1 MGKKNARNRNAATKK
16 KVCGAGNGAKINGQQ
31 LYGLHKLSCQSKEFE
46 DLSTSLEKCLTSLL
60 NTFRL
65 RLRQIDEPY
74 TTVLFRP
81 PNLKPEKID
90 EILTGVIIE
99 FTEELYKE
107 VKSSSK
113 LSIFLFESYKCIESA
128 GNLLNPLSETGGVL
142 KICKL
147 SYFHKILKHAIDSPN
162 SDKFSNELKIL
173 FNELSSFSSSFKEH
187 SLLPLDKLVCY
198 FGATCASKEF
208 ANNCATLVNEESS
221 SEISVDEEVEEF
233 MSRLE
238 KCEKLSNRNRPLVSQ
253 EWISFIRKK
262 ISRRN

>member
-74 TTVLFRP
+74 TTVLFR
-81 PNLKPEKID
+81 
-90 EILTGVIIE
+90 VIIE